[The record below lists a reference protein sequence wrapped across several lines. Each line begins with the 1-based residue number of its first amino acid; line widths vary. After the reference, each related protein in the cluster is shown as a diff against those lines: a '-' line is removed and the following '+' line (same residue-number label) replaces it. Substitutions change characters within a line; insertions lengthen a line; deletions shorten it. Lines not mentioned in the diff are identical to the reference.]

1 VASRL
6 LAIDTETTGVGWHDN
21 AFMVSASYYGTDNEY
36 HNWVW
41 DFRDPDMDHDHAYEE
56 IEFYITTADKIIM
69 HNAKFDIQKLCRMGY
84 PLDWF
89 KDKFEDTQAIAH
101 LIDEQQST
109 SLKYL
114 ARTVLGEQTDEDEVL
129 KVWRRK
135 NKIKKEE
142 GYEPIPNE
150 ILAPYAAKDAEF
162 TLRLY
167 EVLRNQMPEDLQPLY
182 QIEKDLTLAL
192 LGIEAKGMQIDKTY
206 VKKQRQEYGDRIY
219 KLKRVIGNLAG
230 EEFNP
235 QSPKQILEVF
245 AQRGLRITA
254 TDKATLSALDD
265 ELAVAI
271 VELREANKI
280 KSTYFDGLHD
290 EASDGILHP
299 NFRQHGTRTG
309 RMSSGTAEA

>member
-1 VASRL
+1 MASRL

>member
-1 VASRL
+1 VGLDL
-6 LAIDTETTGVGWHDN
+6 LAIDTETTGVGWHDE
-21 AFMVSASYYGTDNEY
+21 AFMISVATREWSHVYDKRLCEHSKDWDEAVETVSTMLIDC
-36 HNWVW
+36 
-41 DFRDPDMDHDHAYEE
+41 
-56 IEFYITTADKIIM
+56 DKIIM
-69 HNAKFDIQKLCRMGY
+69 HNAKFDIQKLCRLGI
-84 PLDWF
+84 PLNIF

-192 LGIEAKGMQIDKTY
+192 LGIEAKGMRIDKTY

-280 KSTYFDGLHD
+280 KSTYFDGLQD

>member
-1 VASRL
+1 MALDL
-6 LAIDTETTGVGWHDN
+6 LAIDTETTGVGWHDA
-21 AFMVSASYYGTDNEY
+21 AFMISVATHTGSHVYDKRVCEHGEWHSHVQHVY
-36 HNWVW
+36 
-41 DFRDPDMDHDHAYEE
+41 DML
-56 IEFYITTADKIIM
+56 INCDKIIM
-69 HNAKFDIQKLCRMGY
+69 HNAKFDIQKLCRLGI
-84 PLDWF
+84 PLSIF
-89 KDKFEDTQAIAH
+89 KNKFEDTQAIAH

-182 QIEKDLTLAL
+182 QIEKELTLAL
-192 LGIEAKGMQIDKTY
+192 LSIEAKGMQIDKTY